1 MKSPA
6 VEPLIRPA
14 QHARLGRAERL
25 QPAAV
30 EIDVPLA
37 PRRNL
42 LRLVDDRRVLRWPE
56 AVRLGYRLVRLP
68 RVFERGQQLL
78 EPAVQRTFRIVRDE
92 RLHDA
97 DGEPVLG
104 AVEADRVLAPLQL
117 LLLPPLEER
126 LDRGE
131 AHDRDALVVI

>member
-6 VEPLIRPA
+6 VEPLVRPT

-30 EIDVPLA
+30 QIDVPLA

-42 LRLVDDRRVLRWPE
+42 LGLADDRRVLRGLE

-68 RVFERGQQLL
+68 RVFERREQLFN
-78 EPAVQRTFRIVRDE
+78 PAVQRRLAVVLDE

-97 DGEPVLG
+97 DGEAVFG
-104 AVEADRVLAPLQL
+104 AAE
-117 LLLPPLEER
+117 
-126 LDRGE
+126 
-131 AHDRDALVVI
+131 